1 MLAVLVSAAGTS
13 ASLYVL
19 LTAVPM
25 YAATGVAGG
34 VAAGLTSGALML
46 SSVAA
51 ELATPILVARFG
63 YRAAFG
69 AGLILLGAPALLL
82 PVSTELAIVLAICVG
97 SLLIAR
103 FGVAALGR
111 QRVPLAYPR
120 PSSRSSV
127 RPSHPPML
135 SAERERSAPR
145 ERQARQQ
152 H

>member
-46 SSVAA
+46 SSVIA

-69 AGLILLGAPALLL
+69 AGLVLLGAPALLL
-82 PVSTELAIVLAICVG
+82 PVSTELAVVLAVCVLRVLG
-97 SLLIAR
+97 S
-103 FGVAALGR
+103 GS
-111 QRVPLAYPR
+111 PLW
-120 PSSRSSV
+120 SDGSRGPAGAGGAT
-127 RPSHPPML
+127 R
-135 SAERERSAPR
+135 
-145 ERQARQQ
+145 
-152 H
+152 